1 MKAWRRARRAALV
14 ARRLAAGASTRRRW
28 SARIADLLRGG
39 FASLTAR
46 PVGVYAPFRGEPDVR
61 AAVDH
66 WRRAGA
72 TTALPV
78 VTSRAAPLEFRV
90 FRPGTRMR
98 KGVFGL
104 PIPQGTPAV
113 LPDAL
118 LIPMVGFDARGYR
131 LGHGGGYFDRTLAT
145 LAPPPL
151 KIGIAFEL
159 SRMAT
164 IRPQDHDI
172 PMDFVVTEAGIHA
185 VTSAGLE
192 LVTDSRRLDAIV
204 RSRLGRLAAG
214 DEPRASASPA
224 CYAHEFEGDG
234 RAVGVDTH
242 RGRARQ

>member
-1 MKAWRRARRAALV
+1 V
-14 ARRLAAGASTRRRW
+14 
-28 SARIADLLRGG
+28 I
-39 FASLTAR
+39 
-46 PVGVYAPFRGEPDVR
+46 
-61 AAVDH
+61 
-66 WRRAGA
+66 
-72 TTALPV
+72 
-78 VTSRAAPLEFRV
+78 
-90 FRPGTRMR
+90 
-98 KGVFGL
+98 
-104 PIPQGTPAV
+104 
-113 LPDAL
+113 PDAL

-131 LGHGGGYFDRTLAT
+131 LGHGGGYFDRTLAA

-204 RSRLGRLAAG
+204 RSRLGRLAAR
-214 DEPRASASPA
+214 DEARPSASPA

>member
-1 MKAWRRARRAALV
+1 M
-14 ARRLAAGASTRRRW
+14 
-28 SARIADLLRGG
+28 
-39 FASLTAR
+39 
-46 PVGVYAPFRGEPDVR
+46 R
-61 AAVDH
+61 AAVDR
-66 WRRAGA
+66 WRAMGA

-78 VTSRAAPLEFRV
+78 VTSRAAPLEFRA

-104 PIPQGTPAV
+104 PIPQRTSAV
-113 LPDAL
+113 IPEAL

-131 LGHGGGYFDRTLAT
+131 LGHGGGYFDRTLAA

-164 IRPQDHDI
+164 IRPQAHDI

-192 LVTDSRRLDAIV
+192 LVTNSRRLDAMV
-204 RSRLGRLAAG
+204 RSRLERPSATAVGPEQG
-214 DEPRASASPA
+214 GTDGGTPRPSASPV
-224 CYAHEFEGDG
+224 CYAHEFEVDG
-234 RAVGVDTH
+234 
-242 RGRARQ
+242 